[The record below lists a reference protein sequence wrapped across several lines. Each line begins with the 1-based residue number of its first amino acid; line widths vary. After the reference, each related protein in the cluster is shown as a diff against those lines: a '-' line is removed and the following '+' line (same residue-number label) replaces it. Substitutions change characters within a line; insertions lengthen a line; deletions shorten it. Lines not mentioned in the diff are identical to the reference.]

1 MSFLSCGRCSSVQVL
16 LVSKAGISTSMASCQ
31 GACLTTWENKVG
43 SAWCEIAERNAMC
56 LSKKWWYETWWE
68 SGWAVHAEG
77 WEDEEVKDEVGGKVG
92 IYGLEDWKVE
102 WCHVVFVW
110 GGSKDMG
117 LVVFGGSED
126 VVVGSKGVVIIV
138 GLGCVRRFG
147 WVEWWCK
154 PSIRCSMRMRDGGGV
169 GTTWSRRL
177 WMQKIKDKRRN
188 YNNRMSCS
196 HRCLKRKKHFQ

>member
-1 MSFLSCGRCSSVQVL
+1 MKHDG
-16 LVSKAGISTSMASCQ
+16 KAGEQYMQ
-31 GACLTTWENKVG
+31 R
-43 SAWCEIAERNAMC
+43 AERMRKLKMRWEA
-56 LSKKWWYETWWE
+56 KWAYMVLKIGRSSDVT
-68 SGWAVHAEG
+68 
-77 WEDEEVKDEVGGKVG
+77 
-92 IYGLEDWKVE
+92 L
-102 WCHVVFVW
+102 CFVW

-126 VVVGSKGVVIIV
+126 VVVRSKGVVIIV

-188 YNNRMSCS
+188 YNSRMSCS
-196 HRCLKRKKHFQ
+196 HRCLKRKTIFNKGDISRCEYSFCIKIINSITSLTKRITDENVFGGVGRKLVTIMVNSVSKTQAAKNGRF